1 MNIEKNKLSQYI
13 EHTLLQSNIEI
24 EAVKNLCYEAI
35 NHQFYGVCIPP
46 YFVKYATKILEKS
59 PVKVITVVGFPM
71 GYSTTPAKVEE
82 VKKALHEGA
91 DEVDV
96 VVNICAIKNK
106 DWAYIHNDI
115 QSVTSAAHLQGRVV
129 KIILETALLND
140 DEIKRMCE
148 ICNQNMVN
156 FVKTA
161 TGFNRVNTSPE
172 VIRLLKKYIDKDIKI
187 KASGGIKTTA
197 DALALIEAG
206 ASRLGAS
213 RSLQIIGK

>member
-1 MNIEKNKLSQYI
+1 MNLDKNQLSQYI
-13 EHTLLQSNIEI
+13 EHTLLHSNTEI
-24 EAVKNLCYEAI
+24 EAVKNLCYEAM

-46 YFVKYATKILEKS
+46 YFVKYAKQVLEKS
-59 PVKVITVVGFPM
+59 PVKVITVIGFPM

-96 VVNICAIKNK
+96 VVNIAAIKNK
-106 DWAYIHNDI
+106 DWGYIRNDI
-115 QSVTSAAHLQGRVV
+115 QSVTAAAHLQGRVI

-140 DEIKRMCE
+140 DEIKQICD

-161 TGFNRVNTSPE
+161 TGFNQVNTSPE
-172 VIRLLKKYIDKDIKI
+172 IIKLLKRYIDKDIKI

-197 DALALIEAG
+197 EALALIEAG
-206 ASRLGAS
+206 ASRIGAS
-213 RSLQIIGK
+213 RSLQIIGQ

>member
-1 MNIEKNKLSQYI
+1 LKLDKSKLSQYI
-13 EHTLLQSNIEI
+13 EHTLLQPNIEK

-35 NHQFYGVCIPP
+35 NHHFYGVCIPP
-46 YFVKYATKILEKS
+46 YYVKYAKQVLSKL
-59 PVKVITVVGFPM
+59 PVKIVTVVGFPM

-96 VVNICAIKNK
+96 VVNIAAIKNK
-106 DWAYIHNDI
+106 DWGYIRNDI
-115 QSVTSAAHLQGRVV
+115 QSVTAATHIQGRVI

-140 DEIKRMCE
+140 EEIKRMCD
-148 ICNQNMVN
+148 ICNLNMVN

-161 TGFNRVNTSPE
+161 TGFNQVNTSPE
-172 VIRLLKKYIDKDIKI
+172 VIKLLKGYIDKDIQI

-206 ASRLGAS
+206 ASRIGAS
-213 RSLQIIGK
+213 RSLQIIGQ

>member
-1 MNIEKNKLSQYI
+1 MTLDKNKLPQYI
-13 EHTLLQSNIEI
+13 EHTILQSNVEI
-24 EAVKNLCYEAI
+24 EAIKNLCYEAM

-46 YFVKYATKILEKS
+46 YFVKYAGQVLDKS
-59 PVKVITVVGFPM
+59 PVKVVTVVGFPM

-82 VKKALHEGA
+82 VKKALHERA

-96 VVNICAIKNK
+96 VVNVCAIKNK
-106 DWAYIHNDI
+106 DWGYIRNDI
-115 QSVTSAAHLQGRVV
+115 QSVTAAAHIQGRVI

-140 DEIKRMCE
+140 EEIKRMCD

-161 TGFNRVNTSPE
+161 TGFNQVNTSPE
-172 VIRLLKKYIDKDIKI
+172 VIRLLKGYIDKDIKI

-197 DALALIEAG
+197 QALALIEAG
-206 ASRLGAS
+206 ASRIGAS

>member
-1 MNIEKNKLSQYI
+1 MNLDKNQLSQYI

-35 NHQFYGVCIPP
+35 NHKFHGVCIPP
-46 YFVKYATKILEKS
+46 YFVKYANQVLEKS
-59 PVKVITVVGFPM
+59 PTKVVTVVGFPM

-96 VVNICAIKNK
+96 VVNVCAIKNK
-106 DWAYIHNDI
+106 DWTYVQNDI
-115 QSVTSAAHLQGRVV
+115 QSVTAATHIQGRVI

-140 DEIKRMCE
+140 EEIKRMCD

-161 TGFNRVNTSPE
+161 TGFSRVNTSPE
-172 VIRLLKKYIDKDIKI
+172 VIRLLKSYIDNDIKI

-197 DALALIEAG
+197 EALALIEAG
-206 ASRLGAS
+206 ASRIGAS

>member
-1 MNIEKNKLSQYI
+1 MNFKKNKLSQYI
-13 EHTLLQSNIEI
+13 EHTLLQPNITI
-24 EAVKNLCYEAI
+24 EAVKNLCYEAL

-46 YFVKYATKILEKS
+46 YFVKYAKQVLEKS
-59 PVKVITVVGFPM
+59 PIKVVTVIGFPM

-96 VVNICAIKNK
+96 VVNVCAIKNR
-106 DWAYIHNDI
+106 DWSYIRNDI
-115 QSVTSAAHLQGRVV
+115 QSVTAATHLQGRVI

-140 DEIKRMCE
+140 DEIKQICE

-161 TGFNRVNTSPE
+161 TGFNQVNTSPE
-172 VIRLLKKYIDKDIKI
+172 VVHLLKNYIDKDIKI

-197 DALALIEAG
+197 EALALIEAG
-206 ASRLGAS
+206 ANRIGTS
-213 RSLQIIGK
+213 RSLALITE